1 MDMISI
7 VDTLWVL
14 LAAILVFFMNLGFAS
29 VEAGFARAKNTVN
42 ILSKNFIVFAVS
54 SLGFM
59 LLGWGLMFGGDN
71 PFVGTQHLFVLG
83 GQDLSFY
90 DGTLTST
97 VPFWGKFFFQLV
109 FCGTAATIV
118 SGAVA
123 ERIKYVSFILFSFV
137 LTLVI
142 YPIVGH
148 WIWGGGWLAQM
159 GFMDFAGD
167 AAVHSVG
174 GWAALA
180 GAMLLGPRIGKYD
193 KDGRAQAIPG
203 HNMSLAVIGLFVLW
217 LGWFGFNPG
226 STMSFQHPADVMHI
240 LVTTNTSAIAAVLTA
255 TITSWVVVGK
265 PDLGMTINGCLAGL
279 VGVTGSCAYV
289 SIESSLIIGAIAG
302 VLVVFAVGFFDK
314 LHVDDP
320 VGATAVHLCCGV
332 FGTLCVGIF
341 AEEGVTTLATRS
353 GLLFGGG
360 AELLGIQVI
369 GVLAVGVF
377 TFVTSGLVWLAL
389 KYTVGIRVSP
399 EEELAG
405 LDIGEELRQRPL
417 VGLPVVVGLHVGI
430 VDAERLPAV
439 VARSPVVGDP
449 VERLIERMQVLRHA
463 RDDLVG
469 LLVLVVEVAGIRGQL
484 LRKDVEARQLDV
496 PVAGRIETRAH
507 LVDIPLVGRDAVL
520 VVREVELLAVHLA
533 PVDRRRGG
541 VAVLQEV
548 DRVGKHH
555 HHLALRGGRTQ
566 PFGSCGNGLFEGIDA
581 AVGTEPVV
589 DQVVPLL
596 AVGRVARIAQHA
608 DHVGVID
615 PSGNI
620 RILRLEEKEAVEEP
634 VLPARLVGVAH
645 QRREAIRLPE
655 VGRAVVASSVAQHG
669 VGGAVGRS
677 GALRACTFGQPGRPR
692 HGKKDSCGK
701 ERQACGKK
709 SLSDVHVVRSGHSR
723 DPVVSPCRI
732 TTGSFGLNVHAAGSE
747 CFAPDVSQLAASA
760 G

>member
-14 LAAILVFFMNLGFAS
+14 LAAILVFFMNLGFAA

-148 WIWGGGWLAQM
+148 WIWGGGWLADM

-180 GAMLLGPRIGKYD
+180 GALLLGPRIGKYGR
-193 KDGRAQAIPG
+193 DGKPQAIPG

-226 STMSFQHPADVMHI
+226 STMSFQNPADVMHI
-240 LVTTNTSAIAAVLTA
+240 LVTTNTSAIAAVLTS
-255 TITSWVVVGK
+255 TITSWIVVGK

-279 VGVTGSCAYV
+279 VAVTGSCAYV
-289 SIESSLIIGAIAG
+289 SIESSLAIGAIAG

-332 FGTLCVGIF
+332 FGTLCVGLF

-360 AELLGIQVI
+360 AGLLAVQLL
-369 GVLAVGVF
+369 GVLAVGGF

-405 LDIGEELRQRPL
+405 LDIGEHGNIAYP
-417 VGLPVVVGLHVGI
+417 
-430 VDAERLPAV
+430 DFAPAI
-439 VARSPVVGDP
+439 PTGDYAAPAAAPAAMPAAAPAAAVP
-449 VERLIERMQVLRHA
+449 VEHKPRAGAALTKVSVVTRQDRFIPLQNALEQLGVT
-463 RDDLVG
+463 G
-469 LLVLVVEVAGIRGQL
+469 LTVTNVFGYGQQKGHEAYFRGVP
-484 LRKDVEARQLDV
+484 VEARLLPKLKVEVVVSKV
-496 PVAGRIETRAH
+496 PV
-507 LVDIPLVGRDAVL
+507 DAV
-520 VVREVELLAVHLA
+520 VEAA
-533 PVDRRRGG
+533 R
-541 VAVLQEV
+541 
-548 DRVGKHH
+548 K
-555 HHLALRGGRTQ
+555 ALYTG
-566 PFGSCGNGLFEGIDA
+566 
-581 AVGTEPVV
+581 
-589 DQVVPLL
+589 
-596 AVGRVARIAQHA
+596 
-608 DHVGVID
+608 HVGDGKIFVYD
-615 PSGNI
+615 VENVVKVRTG
-620 RILRLEEKEAVEEP
+620 EE
-634 VLPARLVGVAH
+634 GYD
-645 QRREAIRLPE
+645 
-655 VGRAVVASSVAQHG
+655 
-669 VGGAVGRS
+669 
-677 GALRACTFGQPGRPR
+677 ALQDA
-692 HGKKDSCGK
+692 D
-701 ERQACGKK
+701 
-709 SLSDVHVVRSGHSR
+709 
-723 DPVVSPCRI
+723 
-732 TTGSFGLNVHAAGSE
+732 
-747 CFAPDVSQLAASA
+747 
-760 G
+760 